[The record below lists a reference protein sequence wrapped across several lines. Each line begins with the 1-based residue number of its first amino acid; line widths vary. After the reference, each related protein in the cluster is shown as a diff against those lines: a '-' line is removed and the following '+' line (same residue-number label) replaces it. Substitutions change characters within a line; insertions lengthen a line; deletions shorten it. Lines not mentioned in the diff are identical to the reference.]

1 MKNHVKELEK
11 KIEIYSTTAERIAY
25 LNGALYGFNEAKK
38 VFKRVQKSQFV
49 KTLCFNGV
57 EKTK

>member
-1 MKNHVKELEK
+1 MKNHLKDLEK
-11 KIEIYSTTAERIAY
+11 RIEIYSTTAEKMAY

-38 VFKRVQKSQFV
+38 VFKRVQKSQYV

-57 EKTK
+57 KKAK